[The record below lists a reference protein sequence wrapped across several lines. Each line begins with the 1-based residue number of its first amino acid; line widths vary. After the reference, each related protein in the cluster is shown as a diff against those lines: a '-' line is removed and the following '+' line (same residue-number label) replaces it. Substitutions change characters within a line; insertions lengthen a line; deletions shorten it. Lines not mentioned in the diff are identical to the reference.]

1 MSFDNNKVTDFLERL
16 QSQVP
21 KKRDENKINQRQL
34 NKTYL
39 NFKGNFGRYQI
50 LPFDSCVTDYPYASL
65 NDTYEVNVKRRSKAA
80 DGEELINDCW
90 LRLFNPNSDAYKM
103 KDMTGRV
110 VSSLTQADL
119 DLIAQARGLF
129 EQLWDE
135 VDGRNNRDEY
145 ITSLIRKRNYTVF
158 MGYCMNY
165 WANDSRTP
173 TKQNFASLFVVTSR
187 NFLSVVQENINEK
200 AQMEGGE
207 MSWLANIYNR
217 QLSGRDGFLVFSIT
231 NDPNRVGYVCTCNH
245 EWGRSKQLESVVVD
259 EESAELMVDPVA
271 SFLGWQ
277 AAKPVDGESPVN
289 RRLFNPA
296 VYKEA
301 IQVLSEAIQAIRT
314 AKALGTDLK
323 DAVDSTIAK
332 TLAAQPVRGVGQT
345 NDPILAAQQTAAE
358 FSPNTGAN
366 AERIVAQTTP
376 ENVTTSPS
384 SATLDPITG
393 MPVQPEGQ
401 QPNPFSQPANNPT
414 QGVAPFGGSSP
425 FGGFGAG
432 FGGK

>member
-1 MSFDNNKVTDFLERL
+1 MVNKL
-16 QSQVP
+16 
-21 KKRDENKINQRQL
+21 
-34 NKTYL
+34 
-39 NFKGNFGRYQI
+39 RYQI
-50 LPFDSCVTDYPYASL
+50 LPFDSCITDYPFASL
-65 NDTYEVNVKRRSKAA
+65 NDTYEVNVKRRSKAT
-80 DGEELINDCW
+80 DGSELISDCW
-90 LRLFNPNSDAYKM
+90 LRLYNPNSDAYKM

-129 EQLWDE
+129 EELWEE

-187 NFLSVVQENINEK
+187 NFLNVIQENINEK

-217 QLSGRDGFLVFSIT
+217 QLSGRDGFLVFSVT
-231 NDPNRVGYVCTCNH
+231 NDPNRVGYICTANH
-245 EWGRSKQLESVVVD
+245 EWGRGKQLESVVVD
-259 EESAELMVDPVA
+259 EESAEMMVDPVA
-271 SFLGWQ
+271 SFIGWQ
-277 AAKPVDGESPVN
+277 APKPVEGESPMN

-301 IQVLSEAIQAIRT
+301 ISVLSEAIQAIRT
-314 AKALGTDLK
+314 AKALGTDMK
-323 DAVDSTIAK
+323 DAIDSTIAK
-332 TLAAQPVRGVGQT
+332 TLAAQPVRGAGQT
-345 NDPILAAQQTAAE
+345 NDPILAAQQSPAE
-358 FSPNTGAN
+358 FSPNTGADPMRV
-366 AERIVAQTTP
+366 AAQTTQ

-384 SATLDPITG
+384 SAQLDPVTG
-393 MPVQPEGQ
+393 MPVQQ
-401 QPNPFSQPANNPT
+401 QAQPANPFSQPAQPQANP
-414 QGVAPFGGSSP
+414 GANPFGGSP
-425 FGGFGAG
+425 FGGSFGQG